1 MCDVTFVPGDAMER
15 GESIC
20 RQMVMISLRGD
31 PNIVVVVAS
40 DTRGSRALGAAFFGK
55 KPTEVA
61 RQTVWTT
68 AIAELLNWWRRRS
81 RTRSARSAGF
91 GLPSRTTLPEIAAGG
106 GLRLDDARLMHS
118 EGAID
123 LGFMDPRGPGG
134 QRQEVRGSWRLPLTP
149 AARCVRERAWG
160 FGLQT
165 SGLGA
170 AGMRCRSDADLKPE
184 A

>member
-1 MCDVTFVPGDAMER
+1 MSKLPDCQTLAALVSNVTSTMCDVTFVPGDAMER

-55 KPTEVA
+55 KPTEVT
-61 RQTVWTT
+61 QQMVDD
-68 AIAELLNWWRRRS
+68 AIAELLNMVAAQIS
-81 RTRSARSAGF
+81 NALGSKHQL

-106 GLRLDDARLMHS
+106 GLRLDDAALMHS

-123 LGFMDPRGPGG
+123 LGLWILEG
-134 QRQEVRGSWRLPLTP
+134 P
-149 AARCVRERAWG
+149 AANEK
-160 FGLQT
+160 
-165 SGLGA
+165 
-170 AGMRCRSDADLKPE
+170 KPE
-184 A
+184 TTGFRSLLRKLSR